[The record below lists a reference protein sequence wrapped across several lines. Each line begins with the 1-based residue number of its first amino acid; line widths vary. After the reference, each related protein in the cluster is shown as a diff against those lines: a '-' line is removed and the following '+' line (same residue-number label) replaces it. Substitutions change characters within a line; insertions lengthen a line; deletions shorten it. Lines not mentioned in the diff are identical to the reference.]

1 MSKYDLQSDDF
12 VIILRPSKDENDNW
26 DGTIDLRLANCR
38 DDFSTLT
45 DDEVKEMKQQT
56 ALVAASLP
64 AMHQD
69 EDLYDHLLEI
79 AAEYM
84 SAEPDIEPD
93 TDDGSVQ
100 VSRNGNVY
108 TLSFNSKTE
117 GSA

>member
-1 MSKYDLQSDDF
+1 MSKYDLASDDF
-12 VIILRPSKDENDNW
+12 VIILRPSKDADGKW
-26 DGTIDLRLANCR
+26 DGAIDLRLANCV

-45 DDEVKEMKQQT
+45 EDEVKEMKMQT

-69 EDLYDHLLEI
+69 ITLYDELMHI
-79 AAEYM
+79 ATEYM
-84 SAEPDIEPD
+84 SPVEEES
-93 TDDGSVQ
+93 DDEDSAVQ
-100 VSRNGNVY
+100 VKRNGNVY